1 MIEIIKNWMSSL
13 VSISFLV
20 ILVKLIV
27 PNSNLKKYIYS
38 LLGLVTALVIFKPI
52 INNTNIENVL
62 LDATKTI
69 DLNSSNYNYT
79 DISNYEQINS
89 NNIKVAFKEKLGES
103 IKSLVKENVEDENVS
118 VNIEITKEYNIEKI
132 VINCDTKNKEE
143 IQNIVSTN
151 YDIPKEKIIIN

>member
-62 LDATKTI
+62 LDATKII
-69 DLNSSNYNYT
+69 DLNSSNYKYT

-89 NNIKVAFKEKLGES
+89 NNVKEAFKEKLGES

>member
-89 NNIKVAFKEKLGES
+89 NNVKVAFKEKLGES

>member
-69 DLNSSNYNYT
+69 DLNTSNYNYT

-89 NNIKVAFKEKLGES
+89 NNVKVAFKEKLGES